1 MNADLNKI
9 GVNLRKSAALCFFVI
24 ISRLMIRIED
34 IVEKVAANHAQADL
48 DLLRRAYLFSAK
60 EHKGQKRASGE
71 SYLVHPLEVANIL
84 ADMKLDEVSVATG
97 LLHDVVEDT
106 LVDLETIRRYFG
118 EEITHLVDG
127 LTKIAQIS
135 NISREEQQAEN
146 VRKMLLAMVD
156 DVRVVLVKLADRL
169 HNMRT
174 LQYLSTEKRKRIAEE
189 TMEIYAPIAH
199 RLGMGQLRGEL
210 EDLAF
215 RHLHTEDYRS
225 LAEQL
230 EKRRAEHEAFLHAT
244 TARIEEKLREADVP
258 FVRVEGRVKRLYSI
272 YKKLRRQRI
281 DLDQVY
287 DLVAARIVTPD
298 NDVRHCYAALGV
310 IHNTWKPVPGHFK
323 DSIGPPRDNLYQSL
337 HTSVI
342 GSKGQPFEVQIRTE
356 EMHRIAE
363 EGVAAHWK
371 YKEGKRGAQED
382 DEAFQWLRSLIEWT
396 QEVKDSR
403 DFLET
408 LKLDL
413 YPKDVYAFTP
423 MGKIIQ
429 LPRGATPVDF
439 AYAIHTEVGN
449 TCMGARINGRMVPLR
464 TAIQNGDVVEI
475 IRSQGAHPSR
485 DWLNFI
491 KTSRARNRVRHFIA
505 EQQRA
510 ESIEIGRKLF
520 EKEAA
525 RFQLSTK
532 KLLSDGE
539 GALKR
544 IAGEYGYGRVDDLLA
559 AIGYGKLVPRNV
571 IAKLLGPE
579 KFEELDTQKESRLRS
594 GMRAVRRLIRLG
606 DDAIV
611 VRGVDDLMVTRARCC
626 NPLRGEEI
634 VGYVTRGKGVAVH
647 STQCKNVKQLMVN
660 PERIVEVEWAGKSD
674 KEAYAVKL
682 LAITENRTGM
692 IAGITGAISDM
703 KTGIRDARA
712 SVAEDEKG
720 RIEVTVEVFDVKHLE
735 RVIGS
740 IKSVPGVLDVE
751 RLQGAA

>member
-1 MNADLNKI
+1 
-9 GVNLRKSAALCFFVI
+9 
-24 ISRLMIRIED
+24 MIRIED
-34 IVEKVAANHAQADL
+34 IIEKVGRNHQQADL
-48 DLLRRAYLFSAK
+48 DLLRRAYFFSAR
-60 EHKGQKRASGE
+60 EHKGQTRASGE
-71 SYLVHPLEVANIL
+71 PYLVHPLEVANIL
-84 ADMKLDEVSVATG
+84 ADMRLDEVSVSTG

-106 LVDLETIRRYFG
+106 LVDLDTIRKYFG
-118 EEITHLVDG
+118 DEVAHLVDG

-135 NISREEQQAEN
+135 NVSKEEQEAEN
-146 VRKMLLAMVD
+146 VRKMLLAMVN

-174 LQYLSTEKRKRIAEE
+174 LQFLKPEKRKRIAQE
-189 TMEIYAPIAH
+189 TMDIYAPIAH
-199 RLGMGQLRGEL
+199 RLGMGKLRGEL

-215 RHLHTEDYRS
+215 QHLHPEDYRT
-225 LAEQL
+225 LTAQL
-230 EKRRAEHEAFLHAT
+230 EKRRPENEAFLKDIT
-244 TARIEEKLREADVP
+244 GRIEEKMHEAEVP
-258 FVRVEGRVKRLYSI
+258 FVRIEGRVKRLYSI
-272 YKKLRRQRI
+272 WKKLRRQRI

-287 DLVAARIVTPD
+287 DLVAARVITP
-298 NDVRHCYAALGV
+298 NEIRHCYAALGV
-310 IHNTWKPVPGHFK
+310 IHNTWKPVPGRIK
-323 DSIGPPRDNLYQSL
+323 DWIATPRDNLYQSL

-342 GSKGQPFEVQIRTE
+342 GSKGQSFEVQIRTL
-356 EMHRIAE
+356 EMHHIAE

-371 YKEGKRGAQED
+371 YKEGRRGAHDE
-382 DEAFQWLRSLIEWT
+382 DEALKALRSLVEWT
-396 QEVKDSR
+396 QEVKDSK
-403 DFLET
+403 DFLDT

-423 MGKIIQ
+423 MGKVIQ
-429 LPRGATPVDF
+429 LPRGATPIDF
-439 AYAIHTEVGN
+439 AYMIHSEVGN
-449 TCMGARINGRMVPLR
+449 TCTGARINGRMVPLR
-464 TAIQNGDVVEI
+464 TQIQNGDVVEI
-475 IRSQGAHPSR
+475 LTSPNSHPSR

-525 RFQLSTK
+525 RFQLSAK
-532 KLLSDGE
+532 KLLGDTDGE
-539 GALKR
+539 FKR
-544 IAGEYGYGRVDDLLA
+544 IANEYGYGRVEDLLA
-559 AIGYGKLVPRNV
+559 AIGYGKIIPRNI

-611 VRGVDDLMVTRARCC
+611 VRGVDDLLVTRARCC

-634 VGYVTRGKGVAVH
+634 IGYITRGKGVAVH
-647 STQCKNVKQLMVN
+647 ARTCKNVQSLMVN

-674 KEAYAVKL
+674 NASYAVKL

-692 IAGITGAISDM
+692 IAGITGAIADI

-712 SVAEDEKG
+712 SVAEDDRG
-720 RIEVTVEVFDVKHLE
+720 RIEVTVEVFDVKHLDK
-735 RVIGS
+735 VINS

-751 RLQGAA
+751 RLQGIA

>member
-1 MNADLNKI
+1 
-9 GVNLRKSAALCFFVI
+9 
-24 ISRLMIRIED
+24 MIRIED
-34 IVEKVAANHAQADL
+34 IVGKVSRNHPQANL
-48 DLLRRAYLFSAK
+48 DLLRRAYFFSAR
-60 EHKGQKRASGE
+60 EHKGQVRASGE
-71 SYLVHPLEVANIL
+71 PYLVHPLEVANIL
-84 ADMKLDEVSVATG
+84 ADMRLDEVSVSTG

-106 LVDLETIRRYFG
+106 LVDLETIRKYFG
-118 EEITHLVDG
+118 DEVTLLVDG
-127 LTKIAQIS
+127 LTKISQIS
-135 NISREEQQAEN
+135 NVSLEEQQAEN
-146 VRKMLLAMVD
+146 VRKMLLAMVN

-174 LQYLSTEKRKRIAEE
+174 LQYLKPEKRKRIAQE
-189 TMEIYAPIAH
+189 TMDIYAPIAH
-199 RLGMGQLRGEL
+199 RLGMGKLRGEL

-215 RHLHTEDYRS
+215 QHLHPEDYRE
-225 LAEQL
+225 LTAQL
-230 EKRRAEHEAFLHAT
+230 EKRRPINEAFLKEI
-244 TARIEEKLREADVP
+244 TASIEEKMHEAEVP
-258 FVRVEGRVKRLYSI
+258 YVRIEGRIKRLYSI
-272 YKKLRRQRI
+272 WKKLQLQKI

-287 DLVAARIVTPD
+287 DLVAARVITP
-298 NDVRHCYAALGV
+298 NEVRHCYAALGV
-310 IHNTWKPVPGHFK
+310 IHNNWRPVPGRIK
-323 DSIGPPRDNLYQSL
+323 DWIATPRDNLYQSL

-342 GSKGQPFEVQIRTE
+342 GPKAQSFEVQIRTE
-356 EMHRIAE
+356 EMHHIAE

-371 YKEGKRGAQED
+371 YKDDKRGSRD
-382 DEAFQWLRSLIEWT
+382 DDKALQALRSLVEWT

-403 DFLET
+403 DFLDS

-423 MGKIIQ
+423 MGKVIQ
-429 LPRGATPVDF
+429 LPRGATTVDF
-439 AYAIHTEVGN
+439 AYSIHSEVGN
-449 TCMGARINGRMVPLR
+449 TCTGARINGRMVPLR
-464 TAIQNGDVVEI
+464 TQIQNGDVVEI
-475 IRSQGAHPSR
+475 LTTANSHPSR

-491 KTSRARNRVRHFIA
+491 VTSRAKNRVRHWVE

-525 RFQLSTK
+525 RFQLTAK
-532 KLLSDGE
+532 KLLNDSE
-539 GALKR
+539 GAFKR

-571 IAKLLGPE
+571 IAKYLGPE
-579 KFEELDTQKESRLRS
+579 KFEELDALKESKLRS
-594 GMRAVRRLIRLG
+594 GMRAVRRLMRLG

-611 VRGVDDLMVTRARCC
+611 VRGVDDMMVARARCC

-634 VGYVTRGKGVAVH
+634 VGYITRGKGVAVH
-647 STQCKNVKQLMVN
+647 TTRCKNVGQLMVN

-674 KEAYAVKL
+674 NAAYAVKL

-712 SVAEDEKG
+712 SVAEDERG
-720 RIEVTVEVFDVKHLE
+720 RIEVTVEVFDVKHLDK
-735 RVIGS
+735 VISS

-751 RLQGAA
+751 RLQGVA